1 MRLLIVEDDPGLS
14 SMLRRAM
21 SRRGWVVDVA
31 ENGQDARWAAA
42 EGGYDAVVMDVT
54 IPAPD
59 GLEVLRGLRAAG
71 CWTPVLLLTARD
83 RLEHRVAGLDA
94 GADDYLTKPFEID
107 ELAARLR
114 SLVRRAPAPRPT
126 VLRRG
131 DLELDP
137 AARTVRRGGV
147 DVVLSAKEFDLLA
160 DLLRHAG
167 HARTRSQLLDA
178 VWDSAYASE
187 GAGSNVVDVYVRY
200 LREKVDR
207 PFGRRDITTV
217 RGVGYRFDG

>member
-21 SRRGWVVDVA
+21 RRAGWAVDLA
-31 ENGQDARWAAA
+31 ENGTDALWAAT
-42 EGGYDAVVMDVT
+42 EEDYDAVVMDVMV
-54 IPAPD
+54 PAPD
-59 GLEVLRGLRAAG
+59 GLEVLRRLRAAQR
-71 CWTPVLLLTARD
+71 WVPVLLLTARD
-83 RLEHRVAGLDA
+83 RVEHRVAGLDA

-114 SLVRRAPAPRPT
+114 AMVRRAPTPRP
-126 VLRRG
+126 VLLSVG
-131 DLELDP
+131 DLVLDP
-137 AARTVRRGGV
+137 AARTVRRGAA
-147 DVVLSAKEFDLLA
+147 DVALSAKEFDLLA
-160 DLLRHAG
+160 ELVRHAG

-178 VWDSAYASE
+178 VWDSAYAAE

-207 PFGRRDITTV
+207 PFGRADIATV
-217 RGVGYRFDG
+217 RGVGYRLG